1 MDKRFGFS
9 ALVTTMA
16 ALGLMAATA
25 AQADVQPGFYAGVS
39 VGSASVE
46 DDESG
51 FDGDDTGFK
60 LFGGYS
66 FNDNF
71 AIELA
76 YFDGGAP
83 DDDFGPVN
91 VELEVTGF
99 NASAVGRLPVSE
111 TVSLFGKIG
120 FASYDLEATASSGGF
135 SASADDSDSDL
146 SYGVGAAIAV
156 AERFEVRVEYEAID
170 VSDGAFSFL
179 SVGGLY
185 RF

>member
-1 MDKRFGFS
+1 MYKRLGLS
-9 ALVTTMA
+9 TLA

-25 AQADVQPGFYAGVS
+25 AHADVQPGFYAGLGI
-39 VGSASVE
+39 GSASAE

-60 LFGGYS
+60 LYGGYS

-71 AIELA
+71 AIEVA
-76 YFDGGAP
+76 YLDGGAP
-83 DDDFGPVN
+83 DDRFGSID

-120 FASYDLEATASSGGF
+120 FASYDLEATASSGGL

-146 SYGVGAAIAV
+146 SYGVGASV
-156 AERFEVRVEYEAID
+156 SFAERFEVRVEWEAID

-179 SVGGLY
+179 SVGGLV

>member
-1 MDKRFGFS
+1 MHKRLGLT
-9 ALVTTMA
+9 ALTTVA
-16 ALGLMAATA
+16 ALGLMAANA
-25 AQADVQPGFYAGVS
+25 AQADVAPGFYAGVS
-39 VGSASVE
+39 IGSASAE

-66 FNDNF
+66 FNQNF
-71 AIELA
+71 AVELA

-83 DDDFGPVN
+83 DDNFGAVN
-91 VELEVTGF
+91 VELETTGF
-99 NASAVGRLPVSE
+99 IASAVGRLPVSD

-120 FASYDLEATASSGGF
+120 FASYDLEATASSGGL
-135 SASADDSDSDL
+135 SASVDDSDSDL
-146 SYGVGAAIAV
+146 AYGVGASIAV
-156 AERFEVRVEYEAID
+156 AERFEVRVEWEAVD
-170 VSDGAFSFL
+170 VQDGAFSFL

>member
-1 MDKRFGFS
+1 MYKRVGLS
-9 ALVTTMA
+9 SLA
-16 ALGLMAATA
+16 ALALMAATA

-39 VGSASVE
+39 IGSASAE
-46 DDESG
+46 EDESG

-66 FNDNF
+66 FNENF
-71 AIELA
+71 AVELA

-91 VELEVTGF
+91 VELEVNGF

-111 TVSLFGKIG
+111 TVALFGKIG
-120 FASYDLEATASSGGF
+120 FASYDIEATASSGGF

-146 SYGVGAAIAV
+146 SYGIGAAIAIN
-156 AERFEVRVEYEAID
+156 ERFGVRVEYEAID
-170 VSDGAFSFL
+170 VSGGAFSFL
-179 SVGGLY
+179 SVGGSY

>member
-1 MDKRFGFS
+1 MYKRLG
-9 ALVTTMA
+9 LTTRVTLMA
-16 ALGLMAATA
+16 ALALMATTA
-25 AQADVQPGFYAGVS
+25 AQADVQPGFYAGV
-39 VGSASVE
+39 GIGNASAE
-46 DDESG
+46 EDESG

-83 DDDFGPVN
+83 DDNFGPIN

-99 NASAVGRLPVSE
+99 NASAVGRLPVSD

-146 SYGVGAAIAV
+146 SYGVGASV
-156 AERFEVRVEYEAID
+156 SFAERFEVRVEWEAID
-170 VSDGAFSFL
+170 VQDGAFSFL

>member
-1 MDKRFGFS
+1 MYKHLGLS
-9 ALVTTMA
+9 TLA

-25 AQADVQPGFYAGVS
+25 AQADVQPGFYAGV
-39 VGSASVE
+39 GIGNASAE
-46 DDESG
+46 DDDSG

-71 AIELA
+71 AIEVA

-83 DDDFGPVN
+83 DDTFDDIN

-120 FASYDLEATASSGGF
+120 FASYDLEATARLGGL
-135 SASADDSDSDL
+135 SASVDDSGSDL
-146 SYGVGAAIAV
+146 SYGVGAAV
-156 AERFEVRVEYEAID
+156 SFAERFEVRVEWEAID
-170 VSDGAFSFL
+170 VEDGSFSFL